1 MVFYVCENHKKQCLQ
16 SIFGHYMYINRYLN
30 HSVLS
35 PQMSPLLILFVF
47 VMPKMS
53 PQTSS
58 QVSSLH
64 KKSGVHNRSNRLEH
78 CHYRISRLNTT

>member
-1 MVFYVCENHKKQCLQ
+1 MYVKTRENSVCIVFSDIIYTQ
-16 SIFGHYMYINRYLN
+16 INTKII
-30 HSVLS
+30 VFCP

-64 KKSGVHNRSNRLEH
+64 KKSGVHNRSNRFEPR
-78 CHYRISRLNTT
+78 HYRISRLNTT